1 MKITPSRI
9 LIDTNLW
16 VGFLRESNDVMREL
30 LQEDCVATHS
40 CVIGELFVGNMARRS
55 LMMDFMHRLP
65 KVEEAE
71 PFEALTLVERKHL
84 WGRGL
89 QWNDVLIL
97 ASSKISGTK
106 LWTLDKR
113 LTQVAEELG
122 VAWQRR

>member
-1 MKITPSRI
+1 MKAGPPRV

-16 VGFLRESNDVMREL
+16 VAFLRATNPAMQEL
-30 LQEDCVATHS
+30 LREDFIATHS
-40 CVIGELFVGNMARRS
+40 CVIGELFVGS
-55 LMMDFMHRLP
+55 LSKRPMMMEFMQSLP

-71 PFEALTLVERKHL
+71 PLEALTMLERRNL

-97 ASSKISGTK
+97 ASAKISYVK

-113 LTQVAEELG
+113 LAQVAEELG
-122 VAWQRR
+122 VAWSA